1 MNMKGIV
8 MVLSRHPVL
17 RDIHH
22 FNSDDLRDCPRR
34 HRMSQQVNS
43 TSFNNAGSKVIT
55 LERKIDNLTQF
66 TRTQESLIQSL
77 QAKCNFLE
85 DCLKTDKSGSVKEI
99 SDNTVALLRTFF
111 DLKSL
116 PVKENVEPLE
126 EMKGLLKE
134 FSDPKKDSVALV
146 RQVRG
151 G

>member
-1 MNMKGIV
+1 

-17 RDIHH
+17 RDLHY
-22 FNSDDLRDCPRR
+22 FASDDLRDCPRR
-34 HRMSQQVNS
+34 YRMSQPVNS
-43 TSFNNAGSKVIT
+43 ISFNNAGSKVIA

-66 TRTQESLIQSL
+66 TRTQEALIQSL

-99 SDNTVALLRTFF
+99 SDNTVTLLRTFF
-111 DLKSL
+111 DLKPLS
-116 PVKENVEPLE
+116 VNENVEPLE

-134 FSDPKKDSVALV
+134 FSDTKRDSVALV

-151 G
+151 E